1 MANSDD
7 SDDGSGVPIADAASA
22 AASAAAT
29 AAGEDDPLAAERER
43 QEAREAEIAA
53 SWSKRTLADGGGAP
67 AGHGARAR
75 VHLVGRL
82 RAEDGAVFEDSR
94 ERGVPLLLLLGR
106 GSVVPGL
113 DKALMAMRAGERA
126 VVTVAPEGGYGA
138 AGSQRCPVVPG
149 STALVYEVELLA
161 VEAEG
166 ELWELDFGAKMA
178 LADERRGRGNE
189 LFRGGWYEWAAA
201 EYEQAM
207 RYLVFMAH
215 PTDDEAPKIAE
226 ATATVQ
232 LNLAAAA
239 LRCGREDDAVRH
251 AEKVLAL
258 RPDDAKALYRLGQ
271 AYTNLNRWDD
281 AADALRRA
289 AAASADDAAAV
300 ARVKQEEKRMR
311 ERRAREDRQQ
321 RRAYARMVGGG
332 GGGDDDAA
340 AAEGAAEGGGRLGRL
355 RSAARRV
362 LRSVRM
368 AALAAFVAAVFA
380 YAVPAGPI
388 GEQWSRKLF
397 FG

>member
-1 MANSDD
+1 MGNSDD
-7 SDDGSGVPIADAASA
+7 SDDGSGVPIAA

-29 AAGEDDPLAAERER
+29 AAATAAGDEDPLAAERER

-332 GGGDDDAA
+332 GGDDDAA

-380 YAVPAGPI
+380 YAVPAGPS